1 MHLFFLSVSVTQSI
15 SLRGGKVNRK
25 AEILDLL
32 KRTKA
37 PVKGKELAER
47 FGVSRQVIV
56 SDIAQLREDGNK
68 IFSTRD
74 GYILDTGGR
83 VRRTI
88 AFQHSSEEIYDELRT
103 IVEMAGKV
111 IDVIVEHPV
120 YGELIGR
127 IDVSTLDDV
136 EKFVSLLISS
146 NTKPLLEISDGIHL
160 HTIEAPDET
169 TMDRILNAIEKY
181 RLRR

>member
-1 MHLFFLSVSVTQSI
+1 MI
-15 SLRGGKVNRK
+15 RK

-32 KRTKA
+32 KRAKI

-47 FGVSRQVIV
+47 FGVSRQITV
-56 SDIAQLREDGNK
+56 SDIAQLREEGYR
-68 IFSTRD
+68 IIPTRD
-74 GYILDTGGR
+74 GYVLDTGGT

-88 AFQHSSEEIYDELRT
+88 AVQHTAEEIYDELKT
-103 IVEMAGKV
+103 VVENGGKV
-111 IDVIVEHPV
+111 IDVIVEHPI
-120 YGELIGR
+120 YGELTGR

-146 NTKPLLEISDGIHL
+146 NTKPLLEISNGIHL

-169 TMDRILNAIEKY
+169 TMDKILHAIEKF
-181 RLRR
+181 RLNR